1 MVVGVC
7 HLTLRI
13 PDAHSLKEKRR
24 TVKSLTQRVQ
34 SRFNVSIAEVDDL
47 DVWQVATIGLA
58 CVSNSSRHVD
68 ETLSSVIR
76 FVEEN
81 LQSGFL
87 ADVRT
92 EILHVA

>member
-24 TVKSLTQRVQ
+24 AVKSLTRRVQ

-87 ADVRT
+87 ADVHT